1 MSSSLLI
8 TKTIKE
14 ISVLINEIQENKRT
28 IYSSNQQNTIE
39 QSLKLIKKKVGEIE
53 DKVILN
59 HIYIYKNKKN
69 LIFIVWIN

>member
-39 QSLKLIKKKVGEIE
+39 QLLKLIKKKVGEIE

-59 HIYIYKNKKN
+59 HIYI
-69 LIFIVWIN
+69 

>member
-59 HIYIYKNKKN
+59 HIYI
-69 LIFIVWIN
+69 

>member
-59 HIYIYKNKKN
+59 HIYIKIKK
-69 LIFIVWIN
+69 I